1 MIQVKPEAELPSTA
15 VSWVNYT
22 LYGKCELTVYF
33 LASELNAIVSSF
45 LFIYAA
51 EHRHLRVRSQ
61 LEKLGMNRSNRA
73 SDSPLC
79 H

>member
-1 MIQVKPEAELPSTA
+1 MIQVRPDGELPSTA
-15 VSWVNYT
+15 ASWVNYT
-22 LYGKCELTVYF
+22 LYGKCKLTAYF
-33 LASELNAIVSSF
+33 LSSELNTIVSSF

-51 EHRHLRVRSQ
+51 EHRPLRVRSQ
-61 LEKLGMNRSNRA
+61 LEKLAMNRSNRA